1 MNLFGEREHSNAS
14 DLLRLK
20 DVNCREHYQEQL
32 KAKLIP
38 ENKHGIW
45 QRAEAISD
53 PSDINGRWLHLKQT
67 INDVAVKVL
76 KPVVNPLRT
85 KSYMSENTLNILEMK
100 CNVFKSMETKGEEI
114 TFEVKKGW
122 TKHISRSLRQDYKIG
137 LKLLYDKWK

>member
-53 PSDINGRWLHLKQT
+53 LSDINGRWLHLKQT
-67 INDVAVKVL
+67 IPPPLPLPLPHPTTTTINMSMDSNIVL
-76 KPVVNPLRT
+76 
-85 KSYMSENTLNILEMK
+85 
-100 CNVFKSMETKGEEI
+100 EI
-114 TFEVKKGW
+114 
-122 TKHISRSLRQDYKIG
+122 
-137 LKLLYDKWK
+137 